1 MTEEDHYCSLEGSG
15 LTDRLNHYSDL
26 ADESED
32 VRLQREAVE
41 QMRQLREEFSSG
53 NSDQFRLVEKA
64 KRVVDE
70 LFNAMGW

>member
-1 MTEEDHYCSLEGSG
+1 MNDDASDYCTTESAPLDHC
-15 LTDRLNHYSDL
+15 RDL

-32 VRLQREAVE
+32 ARLQREAVE
-41 QMRQLREEFSSG
+41 QLRALREEFSSG
-53 NSDQFRLVEKA
+53 NMDQFRLVEKA